1 MDTLKQSIILFDL
14 DGTLTDSEEGI
25 IRSTQY
31 MQEKMGQR
39 IWSAEELHFIVGPPL
54 IQSFTKEFGMA
65 QEMAEKAVAIFRER
79 YATIGLFENSVFPGV
94 VELLQAL
101 RKKGKRLAVATS
113 KKEDLAV
120 RILEHFEIADYF
132 EVIGGDRRE
141 VGRDNKAKVIDYVL
155 ETMQAKKD
163 DIEGAH
169 AIGIPCIAVEYGYGD
184 RDEFEAHGAD
194 YIAKTTEDVGKLF

>member
-31 MQEKMGQR
+31 MQEKMGTAHLVCGGAAFYR
-39 IWSAEELHFIVGPPL
+39 RAAADCSPL
-54 IQSFTKEFGMA
+54 RREFGMA

-101 RKKGKRLAVATS
+101 RKRGNALPLQPRKKRTW
-113 KKEDLAV
+113 AV
-120 RILEHFEIADYF
+120 RILEHFEIADYLRSSAVTG
-132 EVIGGDRRE
+132 ERSAGTIRR
-141 VGRDNKAKVIDYVL
+141 RSLIMCWRPCRRRK
-155 ETMQAKKD
+155 TMSS
-163 DIEGAH
+163 
-169 AIGIPCIAVEYGYGD
+169 
-184 RDEFEAHGAD
+184 
-194 YIAKTTEDVGKLF
+194 

>member
-1 MDTLKQSIILFDL
+1 
-14 DGTLTDSEEGI
+14 
-25 IRSTQY
+25 
-31 MQEKMGQR
+31 
-39 IWSAEELHFIVGPPL
+39 
-54 IQSFTKEFGMA
+54 MA

-120 RILEHFEIADYF
+120 RILEHFEIAGYF

-155 ETMQAKKD
+155 ETMQARKD
-163 DIEGAH
+163 DVIMIGDRKFDIEGAH

-184 RDEFEAHGAD
+184 RDEFKAHGAD
-194 YIAKTTEDVGKLF
+194 YIAKTTEDVEKLF

>member
-65 QEMAEKAVAIFRER
+65 QEMAEKVALVIERHETHAGFR
-79 YATIGLFENSVFPGV
+79 FP
-94 VELLQAL
+94 L
-101 RKKGKRLAVATS
+101 VA
-113 KKEDLAV
+113 
-120 RILEHFEIADYF
+120 R
-132 EVIGGDRRE
+132 
-141 VGRDNKAKVIDYVL
+141 GR
-155 ETMQAKKD
+155 
-163 DIEGAH
+163 
-169 AIGIPCIAVEYGYGD
+169 
-184 RDEFEAHGAD
+184 
-194 YIAKTTEDVGKLF
+194 

>member
-113 KKEDLAV
+113 KKEDWSILKLRTILRSSAV
-120 RILEHFEIADYF
+120 TGERSAGTI
-132 EVIGGDRRE
+132 RR
-141 VGRDNKAKVIDYVL
+141 RSLIMCWRPCRRRK
-155 ETMQAKKD
+155 TMSS
-163 DIEGAH
+163 
-169 AIGIPCIAVEYGYGD
+169 
-184 RDEFEAHGAD
+184 
-194 YIAKTTEDVGKLF
+194 